1 MQKLREKMMSS
12 LLDLLDKNQTALRPT
27 LSLKFRNQE
36 TKN

>member
-12 LLDLLDKNQTALRPT
+12 LLDLRDKNQKALQPT
-27 LSLKFRNQE
+27 LSLKFRYQE

>member
-12 LLDLLDKNQTALRPT
+12 LLDLLDKNQKALRPT
-27 LSLKFRNQE
+27 LSLKLRNQE